1 MTHTFHTIDEALSD
15 LRAGKMI
22 IVVDDEQRENE
33 GDLVLPAQFCTP
45 EKMAFIIRYTGGVVC
60 LALKPEIVDRLEL
73 FPMVKNNTA
82 QRGTAYTVSIDAATG
97 VSTGI
102 SAEDRTRTILATIAP
117 DARPDDLVRP
127 GHVFP
132 LRAQEGG
139 VLHRAGHTEAS
150 VDLCRLSGLSEGAL
164 VSELMHDDGTMMRLP
179 ALFQFAKDH
188 HLKIISIADL
198 IAYRSKN
205 ECLIRLDAETDLMT
219 ETGLWHIKIYRDLL
233 HETDHVALTKGSF
246 THEDPVLVRVHS
258 ECMTGDIFGS
268 QQCDCGSQLHQAM
281 KDIDAAQ
288 KGVVLYM
295 TGHEGRGIGLVNKIR
310 AYELQMKEKMD
321 TIEANKALGF
331 PEDLRDYG
339 IGSQILVHLG
349 VRKIRLMTNNPKK
362 MGGITG
368 YGLDIVEQ
376 VPIEIAANH
385 SNYQYLKTKKEKM
398 GHLFKNL

>member
-1 MTHTFHTIDEALSD
+1 
-15 LRAGKMI
+15 
-22 IVVDDEQRENE
+22 
-33 GDLVLPAQFCTP
+33 
-45 EKMAFIIRYTGGVVC
+45 
-60 LALKPEIVDRLEL
+60 
-73 FPMVKNNTA
+73 
-82 QRGTAYTVSIDAATG
+82 
-97 VSTGI
+97 
-102 SAEDRTRTILATIAP
+102 
-117 DARPDDLVRP
+117 
-127 GHVFP
+127 
-132 LRAQEGG
+132 
-139 VLHRAGHTEAS
+139 
-150 VDLCRLSGLSEGAL
+150 
-164 VSELMHDDGTMMRLP
+164 
-179 ALFQFAKDH
+179 
-188 HLKIISIADL
+188 
-198 IAYRSKN
+198 
-205 ECLIRLDAETDLMT
+205 MT